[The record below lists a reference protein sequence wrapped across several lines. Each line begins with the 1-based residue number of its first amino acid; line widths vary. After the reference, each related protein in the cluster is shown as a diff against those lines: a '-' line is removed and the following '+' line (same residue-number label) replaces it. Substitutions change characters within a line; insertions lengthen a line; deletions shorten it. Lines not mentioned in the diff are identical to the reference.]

1 MYHPFTTIGDRSKN
15 RIMLRDF
22 AQAQT
27 ILVDKPL
34 GWTSFDVVNKLRWN
48 LKQRLKVKNIKVGH
62 AGTLD
67 PLATGLLVLCIG
79 KDTKK
84 IDQIMPGE
92 KEYTGKILLGKTT
105 PSYDLESE
113 FDQEFPVSHIDA
125 AAMEAVRSQF
135 VGEQQQVPPIFSAKQ
150 VDGQR
155 AYDLARAGKEVEL
168 KPNTIHISKFE
179 IDASSFPEIS
189 FLVRCSKGTYIRSI
203 ASDFGKKLNSGGTLI
218 ELRRTRS
225 GDFDIENA
233 KSVDEWITFIQES
246 PLEAES

>member
-1 MYHPFTTIGDRSKN
+1 
-15 RIMLRDF
+15 MLREF

-67 PLATGLLVLCIG
+67 PLATGLLVICIG

-92 KEYTGKILLGKTT
+92 KEYTGTILLGKTT

-113 FDQEFPVSHIDA
+113 FDQEFPVEHITTDIL
-125 AAMEAVRSQF
+125 EEVRLQF
-135 VGEQQQVPPIFSAKQ
+135 IGEQQQVPPIFSAKQ
-150 VDGQR
+150 VDGKR
-155 AYDLARAGKEVEL
+155 AYDLARAGKEVVL
-168 KPNTIHISKFE
+168 QSNTIHISSFD
-179 IDASSFPEIS
+179 IDGATFPEIKFRVS
-189 FLVRCSKGTYIRSI
+189 CSKGTYIRSI
-203 ASDFGKKLNSGGTLI
+203 ANDFGNRCQSGGTLI

-225 GDFDIENA
+225 GDFSIESA
-233 KSVDEWITFIQES
+233 KSVDEWIDFIQNA
-246 PLEAES
+246 PLEAVL